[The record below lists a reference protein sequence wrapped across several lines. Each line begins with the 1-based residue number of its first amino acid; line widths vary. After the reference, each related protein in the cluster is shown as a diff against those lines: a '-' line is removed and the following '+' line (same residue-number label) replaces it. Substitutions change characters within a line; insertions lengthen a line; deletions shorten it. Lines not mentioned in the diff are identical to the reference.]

1 MTGVSTLGQA
11 LRQIENIKSQQT
23 NFSQLSTQ
31 MASGKKTQSF
41 SGLKT
46 DTLASLRSRTTYQ
59 SLEIYTNNLTKADIR
74 ISVILKSIEEYQ
86 AQTKKVSA
94 TLNGFVQEGAHQMG
108 DPVTYDDPLT
118 DEIES
123 TIMGYTSSEPDNDFT
138 ALQNHAKNL
147 YPFLVDLL
155 NAQEGDRYV
164 MAGSD
169 SFTKPL
175 NDSGT
180 LDAAMNTLI
189 TDWKAGTITTDE
201 LIADLTD
208 RSALNGNPNALSDS
222 VIGYSAQLSSGN
234 TGDVFVRASENS
246 EFKYT
251 ALANEDPFRNII
263 VALAFLKNENL
274 PPIVDTYESGTY
286 PGVPDANGAPGN
298 TAAEQ
303 QDNFYAVLNHVVKM
317 VTDSI
322 DEVDQVRFRMET
334 VRAQMGET
342 KKAHESE
349 KNLMLNTIAGVEDI
363 DTNEIAVRISVLKTQ
378 LEASYEVTALA
389 AQLSLTNYL

>member
-23 NFSQLSTQ
+23 SMSSLSTQ
-31 MASGKKTQSF
+31 MATGKKTQEF
-41 SGLKT
+41 SGLKS
-46 DTLASLRSRTTYQ
+46 DTFASLRSRTTYQ
-59 SLEIYTNNLTKADIR
+59 SLEVYTNNLTKADIR
-74 ISVILKSIEEYQ
+74 ISVMLKSIEEYQ
-86 AQTKKVSA
+86 AQTKNVSA
-94 TLNGFVQEGAHQMG
+94 SLNGFVQQGAHQKG
-108 DPVTYDDPLT
+108 EPITYDDPLT
-118 DEIES
+118 SAIET
-123 TIMGYTSSEPDNDFT
+123 TIVGYTSSEPDNDLV

-175 NDSGT
+175 NDNGT

-189 TDWKAGTITTDE
+189 SDWKAGTISTDE

-208 RSALNGNPNALSDS
+208 RSALNGNSNALTDS
-222 VIGYSAQLSSGN
+222 VVGYSAPLSSGN
-234 TGDVFVRASENS
+234 TGEIYVRASEDS

-263 VALAFLKNENL
+263 VAMAFLKNENL
-274 PPIVDTYESGTY
+274 PPIVDTYESGVY
-286 PGVPDANGAPGN
+286 PGVPDADGAPGN
-298 TAAEQ
+298 TASDQ
-303 QDNFYAVLNHVVKM
+303 QDNFYKVLNHIVGM
-317 VTDSI
+317 VNDSI

-334 VRAQMGET
+334 VRSQMGET
-342 KKAHESE
+342 KKAHQSE
-349 KNLMLNTIAGVEDI
+349 KTLMLNTIADIEDV
-363 DTNEIAVRISVLKTQ
+363 DTNEVAVRLTVLKTQ
-378 LEASYEVTALA
+378 LEASYQVTALT